1 LKQRFGDTLRA
12 RTWFGQ
18 FRELAL
24 EAAIT
29 DIEATLG
36 G

>member
-12 RTWFGQ
+12 RTWSGQ